1 MGTGNINMERR
12 VVITGLGAITP
23 LGTRVETIWEQ
34 LCRGVSGIDT
44 LTRFDTTDFQV
55 RIAGEARDF
64 VPEDYL
70 DKREMRRADRFV
82 QYALAASQE
91 AMQDAGLHITAT
103 NAERVGVY
111 IGTAFGGLESVEAV
125 HLQLL
130 EKGPNR
136 VSPLFPAIVL
146 GNLASGQVSI
156 RFGASGP
163 NNSSGTACAAGAHS
177 IGESLHLIRRGA
189 ADVMITG
196 GTEAVITPV
205 AISSFGNMRAL
216 STHNEAPQAA
226 SRPFDR
232 DRNGFVMAEGAGI
245 LILEDLQHARRRGAH
260 IYAEIIG
267 YGSAGD
273 AHHLTA
279 PCPDGTGAARCMQYA
294 LHDAGLSADAVD
306 YINAHAT
313 STPAGDVAETIA
325 IKTVFKARAHAIP
338 ISATKSMTGHLLGAA
353 GAVEAIFTILALRD
367 ALLPPT
373 INQQHPDPA
382 CDLDYVP
389 NVARQAPIR
398 TAMCNAFG
406 FGGTNA
412 CLLFRAFDEDN
423 L

>member
-1 MGTGNINMERR
+1 MDRR

-23 LGTRVETIWEQ
+23 LGVHITTIWDRI
-34 LCRGVSGIDT
+34 CRGVSGLGPI
-44 LTRFDTTDFQV
+44 TRFDTSDFAV

-64 VPEDYL
+64 SPDAYL
-70 DKREMRRADRFV
+70 DKRDIRRTDRFV
-82 QYALAASQE
+82 HFALAA
-91 AMQDAGLHITAT
+91 AQDAVQ
-103 NAERVGVY
+103 NAELQVTEANAHRVGVY
-111 IGTAFGGLESVEAV
+111 IGTAFGGLESVETV
-125 HLQLL
+125 HRQLL

-146 GNLASGQVSI
+146 GNLAAGHVSI

-163 NNSSGTACAAGAHS
+163 NNSSVTACAAGAHS
-177 IGESLHLIRRGA
+177 IGEAFHLITRDA
-189 ADVMITG
+189 ADVMIAG
-196 GTEAVITPV
+196 GTEAVITPLAV
-205 AISSFGNMRAL
+205 STFGNMRAL
-216 STHNEAPQAA
+216 STRNDSPQTA

-232 DRNGFVMAEGAGI
+232 DRDGFVMAEGAGI
-245 LILEDLQHARRRGAH
+245 LILEELQHARRRSAT
-260 IYAEIIG
+260 IYAEVIG

-279 PCPDGTGAARCMQYA
+279 PCPDGAGAARCMGNA
-294 LHDAGLSADAVD
+294 LHDASLSPDAVD

-313 STPAGDVAETIA
+313 ATPAGDIAETLA

-353 GAVEAIFTILALRD
+353 GAVESIFTVLALRD
-367 ALLPPT
+367 GILPPT
-373 INQQHPDPA
+373 INYQHPDPD

-389 NVARQAPIR
+389 NTARQLAIQ

-412 CLLFRAFDEDN
+412 SLVFRAFDA
-423 L
+423 